1 MTRRILVVEDNATIA
16 EGIRMNLEIEGYVV
30 EVALSGER
38 GLTQARRWDPHL
50 MILDLM
56 LPGVDGYAVLR
67 TLRDEGRDV
76 PVLILSARGA
86 ETDRLR
92 GFRLG
97 ADDYVVKP
105 FSLPEL
111 LARVAVMLRRN
122 APEDKPATPH
132 NWTFGDV
139 VVDAGSREIVRDGSV
154 ILLRPKEFDL
164 LLALLRRDGR
174 VATRAELL
182 DEVWRYEADV
192 VSRTVDVHIL
202 ELRRKLEADPAVP
215 RHVLTVRKTGYRLV
229 REPREQVR
237 PL

>member
-1 MTRRILVVEDNATIA
+1 MSRRVLIIEDNATIA
-16 EGIRMNLEIEGYVV
+16 EGIRMNLALEGYAV
-30 EVALSGER
+30 EVALTGER
-38 GLTQARRWDPHL
+38 GLTQVRRWEPDL
-50 MILDLM
+50 VILDLM
-56 LPGVDGYAVLR
+56 LPGLDGYTVLR
-67 TLRDEGRDV
+67 TLREEGREM

-111 LARVAVMLRRN
+111 LARVAVMLRRH
-122 APEDKPATPH
+122 APDERVIASRT
-132 NWTFGDV
+132 WTFGEV
-139 VVDAGSREIVRDGSV
+139 EVDAGTREVLRDKAV
-154 ILLRPKEFDL
+154 VLMRPKEFDL

-202 ELRRKLEADPAVP
+202 ELRRKLEADPANP

-229 REPREQVR
+229 REPREG
-237 PL
+237 

>member
-1 MTRRILVVEDNATIA
+1 MTRRILIVEDNATIA
-16 EGIRMNLEIEGYVV
+16 EGIRMNLALEGYVV
-30 EVALSGER
+30 EVALTGER
-38 GLTQARRWDPHL
+38 GLTQARRWDPQL

-56 LPGVDGYAVLR
+56 LPGMDGYTVLR
-67 TLRDEGRDV
+67 TLREEGREL

-111 LARVAVMLRRN
+111 LARVAVMLRRH
-122 APEDKPATPH
+122 APDERPIAART
-132 NWTFGDV
+132 WAFGDV
-139 VVDAGSREIVRDGSV
+139 TVDAGTREVLRADNV
-154 ILLRPKEFDL
+154 VLMRPKEFDL

-202 ELRRKLEADPAVP
+202 ELRRKLEGDPAQP

-229 REPREQVR
+229 REPRD
-237 PL
+237 

>member
-1 MTRRILVVEDNATIA
+1 MTRRILIVEDNATIA
-16 EGIRMNLEIEGYVV
+16 EGIRMNLALEGYAV
-30 EVALSGER
+30 EVAPSGER
-38 GLTQARRWDPHL
+38 GLTQARRWDPEL
-50 MILDLM
+50 LILDLM
-56 LPGVDGYAVLR
+56 LPGLDGYTVLR
-67 TLRDEGRDV
+67 TLREEGRDF

-111 LARVAVMLRRN
+111 LARVAVMLRRTS
-122 APEDKPATPH
+122 PDEKSATPRQ
-132 NWTFGDV
+132 WTFGNV
-139 VVDAGSREIVRDGSV
+139 TVDAGSREVLRDGTV
-154 ILLRPKEFDL
+154 TLLRPKEFDL

-202 ELRRKLEADPAVP
+202 ELRRKLEEDPATP
-215 RHVLTVRKTGYRLV
+215 AHVLTVRKTGYRLV
-229 REPREQVR
+229 REPRE
-237 PL
+237 

>member
-1 MTRRILVVEDNATIA
+1 RRILIVEDNATIA
-16 EGIRMNLEIEGYVV
+16 EGIRMNLVLEDYLV
-30 EVALSGER
+30 EVALTGER

-50 MILDLM
+50 VILDLM
-56 LPGVDGYAVLR
+56 LPGLDGYTVLR
-67 TLRDEGRDV
+67 TLREEGREM

-111 LARVAVMLRRN
+111 LARVAAMLRRH
-122 APEDKPATPH
+122 APDDRPIVPR
-132 NWTFGDV
+132 NWTFGEV
-139 VVDAGSREIVRDGSV
+139 TVDAGTREVLRNDNV
-154 ILLRPKEFDL
+154 VLMRPKEFDL

-192 VSRTVDVHIL
+192 VSRTVDVHVL
-202 ELRRKLEADPAVP
+202 ELRRKLEADPAQP

-229 REPREQVR
+229 REPRE
-237 PL
+237 

>member
-1 MTRRILVVEDNATIA
+1 VTRRILIVEDNATIA
-16 EGIRMNLEIEGYVV
+16 DGIRMNLALEGYAV
-30 EVALSGER
+30 EVALTGER

-56 LPGVDGYAVLR
+56 LPGLDGYTVLR
-67 TLRDEGRDV
+67 TLREEGRDL

-111 LARVAVMLRRN
+111 LARVAVMLRRH
-122 APEDKPATPH
+122 APDERVVATRTW
-132 NWTFGDV
+132 NFGDV
-139 VVDAGSREIVRDGSV
+139 VVDAGTREVLRDSNV
-154 ILLRPKEFDL
+154 VLMRPKEFDL

-202 ELRRKLEADPAVP
+202 ELRRKLETDPAQP

-229 REPREQVR
+229 REPRE
-237 PL
+237 

>member
-1 MTRRILVVEDNATIA
+1 MSRRILIVEDNATIA
-16 EGIRMNLEIEGYVV
+16 EGIRMNLALEGYTV
-30 EVALSGER
+30 EVALTGER

-50 MILDLM
+50 LILDLM
-56 LPGVDGYAVLR
+56 LPGLDGYTVLR
-67 TLRDEGRDV
+67 TIREEGREL

-111 LARVAVMLRRN
+111 LARVAVMLRRH
-122 APEDKPATPH
+122 APDERTIAPRT
-132 NWTFGDV
+132 WTFGDV
-139 VVDAGSREIVRDGSV
+139 TVDAGTREVLRDGNV
-154 ILLRPKEFDL
+154 ILMRPKEFDL

-192 VSRTVDVHIL
+192 VSRTVDVHVL
-202 ELRRKLEADPAVP
+202 ELRRKLEADPAQP

-229 REPREQVR
+229 REPRE
-237 PL
+237 

>member
-1 MTRRILVVEDNATIA
+1 MTRRILIVEDNATIA
-16 EGIRMNLEIEGYVV
+16 EGIRMNLALEGYAV
-30 EVALSGER
+30 EVAPSGER
-38 GLTQARRWDPHL
+38 GLTQARRWDPDL
-50 MILDLM
+50 LILDLM
-56 LPGVDGYAVLR
+56 LPGLDGYTVLR
-67 TLRDEGRDV
+67 TLREEGRNLS
-76 PVLILSARGA
+76 VLILSARGA

-122 APEDKPATPH
+122 APDEKSATPGT
-132 NWTFGDV
+132 WTFGNV
-139 VVDAGSREIVRDGSV
+139 TVDAGTREVLRGGTV
-154 ILLRPKEFDL
+154 TLLRPKEFDL

-202 ELRRKLEADPAVP
+202 ELRRKLEADPATP
-215 RHVLTVRKTGYRLV
+215 AHVLTVRKTGYRLV
-229 REPREQVR
+229 REPRD
-237 PL
+237 

>member
-1 MTRRILVVEDNATIA
+1 VTRRILIIEDNATIA
-16 EGIRMNLEIEGYVV
+16 DGIRMNLALEGYLV
-30 EVALSGER
+30 EVALTGER

-50 MILDLM
+50 VILDLM
-56 LPGVDGYAVLR
+56 LPGLDGYTVLR
-67 TLRDEGRDV
+67 TLREEGREM

-111 LARVAVMLRRN
+111 LARVAVMLRRH
-122 APEDKPATPH
+122 APDERAIATRT
-132 NWTFGDV
+132 WSFGDV
-139 VVDAGSREIVRDGSV
+139 VVDAGTREVLRDANV
-154 ILLRPKEFDL
+154 VLMRPKEFDL

-202 ELRRKLEADPAVP
+202 ELRRKLEADPAQP

-229 REPREQVR
+229 REPRE
-237 PL
+237 

>member
-1 MTRRILVVEDNATIA
+1 MTRRILIVEDNATIA
-16 EGIRMNLEIEGYVV
+16 DGIRMNLALEGYLV

-50 MILDLM
+50 VILDLM
-56 LPGVDGYAVLR
+56 LPGLDGYTVLR
-67 TLRDEGRDV
+67 TLREEGREM

-111 LARVAVMLRRN
+111 LARVAVMLRRH
-122 APEDKPATPH
+122 APDERAIATRT
-132 NWTFGDV
+132 WSFGDV
-139 VVDAGSREIVRDGSV
+139 VVDAGTREVLRDENV
-154 ILLRPKEFDL
+154 VLMRPKEFDL

-202 ELRRKLEADPAVP
+202 ELRRKLEADPAQP

-229 REPREQVR
+229 REPRE
-237 PL
+237 

>member
-1 MTRRILVVEDNATIA
+1 MTRRILIVEDNATIA
-16 EGIRMNLEIEGYVV
+16 EGIRLNLALEGY
-30 EVALSGER
+30 EMDVASTGER

-50 MILDLM
+50 LILDLM
-56 LPGVDGYAVLR
+56 LPGLDGYAVLR
-67 TLRDEGRDV
+67 TLREEGRDV

-122 APEDKPATPH
+122 APDEKPVTPRT
-132 NWTFGDV
+132 WTFGDV
-139 VVDAGSREIVRDGSV
+139 IVDAGSRELLRDGSV
-154 ILLRPKEFDL
+154 VLLRPKEFDL

-202 ELRRKLEADPAVP
+202 ELRRKLEADPAQP
-215 RHVLTVRKTGYRLV
+215 RHILTVRKTGYRLV
-229 REPREQVR
+229 REPRD
-237 PL
+237 

>member
-1 MTRRILVVEDNATIA
+1 MTKRILIVEDNATIA
-16 EGIRMNLEIEGYVV
+16 EGIRMNLALEGYTV
-30 EVALSGER
+30 EVALTGER
-38 GLTQARRWDPHL
+38 GLSQARRWDPHL

-56 LPGVDGYAVLR
+56 LPGLDGYTVLR
-67 TLRDEGRDV
+67 TLREEGRAL
-76 PVLILSARGA
+76 PVLILTARGA

-111 LARVAVMLRRN
+111 LARVAAMLRRSVPDDRPISPN
-122 APEDKPATPH
+122 S
-132 NWTFGDV
+132 WTFDAV
-139 VVDAGSREIVRDGSV
+139 TVDGGAREVLRDGSV
-154 ILLRPKEFDL
+154 VLMRPKEFDL

-182 DEVWRYEADV
+182 DEVWRYEPDV

-202 ELRRKLEADPAVP
+202 ELRRKLEVDPANP

-229 REPREQVR
+229 REPREQ
-237 PL
+237 

>member
-1 MTRRILVVEDNATIA
+1 MTRRILIVEDNATIA
-16 EGIRMNLEIEGYVV
+16 EGIRMNLALEGYTVD
-30 EVALSGER
+30 VAPTGER

-50 MILDLM
+50 LILDLM
-56 LPGVDGYAVLR
+56 LPGLDGFTLLR

-111 LARVAVMLRRN
+111 LARVAVMLRRH
-122 APEDKPATPH
+122 AAEEKVATPRT
-132 NWTFGDV
+132 WSFGNV
-139 VVDAGSREIVRDGSV
+139 TVDAGSREVIRDSSV
-154 ILLRPKEFDL
+154 ALLRPKEFDL

-182 DEVWRYEADV
+182 DEVWRYEPDV

-202 ELRRKLEADPAVP
+202 ELRRKLEVDPAQP

-229 REPREQVR
+229 REPRD
-237 PL
+237 PA

>member
-1 MTRRILVVEDNATIA
+1 MAHD
-16 EGIRMNLEIEGYVV
+16 
-30 EVALSGER
+30 SS
-38 GLTQARRWDPHL
+38 L

-56 LPGVDGYAVLR
+56 LPGLDGYTVLR
-67 TLRDEGRDV
+67 TLREEGRDF
-76 PVLILSARGA
+76 PVLILSARST

-105 FSLPEL
+105 FSLPKL

-122 APEDKPATPH
+122 ASPDDKPATPRT
-132 NWTFGDV
+132 WTFGDV
-139 VVDAGSREIVRDGSV
+139 SVDAGSREVLRDGAV
-154 ILLRPKEFDL
+154 TLLRPKEFDL

-215 RHVLTVRKTGYRLV
+215 RHVVTVRKTGYRLV
-229 REPREQVR
+229 REPRD
-237 PL
+237 

>member
-1 MTRRILVVEDNATIA
+1 MNRRVLIIEDNATIA
-16 EGIRMNLEIEGYVV
+16 EGIRMNLALEGYSV
-30 EVALSGER
+30 EIALTGER
-38 GLTQARRWDPHL
+38 GLTHARRWDPHL
-50 MILDLM
+50 IILDLM
-56 LPGVDGYAVLR
+56 LPGLDGYSVLR
-67 TLRDEGRDV
+67 TLREEARDM

-111 LARVAVMLRRN
+111 LARVAVMLRRHGT
-122 APEDKPATPH
+122 EDRPTTPH
-132 NWTFGDV
+132 QWTFDEIA
-139 VVDAGSREIVRDGSV
+139 VDGGSRAVSRSGSTV
-154 ILLRPKEFDL
+154 LLRPKEFDL

-182 DEVWRYEADV
+182 DEVWRYEPDV

-202 ELRRKLEADPAVP
+202 ELRRKLERDPAQP
-215 RHVLTVRKTGYRLV
+215 THILTVRKTGYRLLQ
-229 REPREQVR
+229 EQA
-237 PL
+237 

>member
-1 MTRRILVVEDNATIA
+1 MTRRVLIVEDNATMA
-16 EGIRMNLEIEGYVV
+16 EGIRMNLALEGYTV
-30 EVALSGER
+30 EVAPTGER
-38 GLTQARRWDPHL
+38 GLTQARRWDPEL

-56 LPGVDGYAVLR
+56 LPGLDGYAVLR
-67 TLRDEGRDV
+67 TLREEGRDF

-111 LARVAVMLRRN
+111 LARVAAMLRRN
-122 APEDKPATPH
+122 APDDKPVTPH
-132 NWTFGDV
+132 QWTFGEV
-139 VVDAGSREIVRDGSV
+139 SVDAGSREVLRGGDLT
-154 ILLRPKEFDL
+154 LLRPKEFDL

-182 DEVWRYEADV
+182 DEVWRYEPDV

-202 ELRRKLEADPAVP
+202 ELRRKLEADPAAP
-215 RHVLTVRKTGYRLV
+215 KHVLTVRKTGYRLV
-229 REPREQVR
+229 REPRE
-237 PL
+237 

>member
-1 MTRRILVVEDNATIA
+1 VTRRVLIVEDNATMA
-16 EGIRMNLEIEGYVV
+16 EGIRMNLALEGYAV
-30 EVALSGER
+30 EVAPTGER
-38 GLTQARRWDPHL
+38 GLTQARRWDPQL

-56 LPGVDGYAVLR
+56 LPGLDGYAVLR
-67 TLRDEGRDV
+67 TLRDEGRDF

-122 APEDKPATPH
+122 APDEKPTVART
-132 NWTFGDV
+132 WTFGDV
-139 VVDAGSREIVRDGSV
+139 AVDAGSREILRDGSV
-154 ILLRPKEFDL
+154 VLLRPKEFDL

-182 DEVWRYEADV
+182 DEVWRYEPDV

-202 ELRRKLEADPAVP
+202 ELRRKLEGDPAAP

-229 REPREQVR
+229 REPRE
-237 PL
+237 

>member
-1 MTRRILVVEDNATIA
+1 MTRRILIIEDNATIA
-16 EGIRMNLEIEGYVV
+16 EGIRMNLALEGYLV

-50 MILDLM
+50 VILDLM
-56 LPGVDGYAVLR
+56 LPGLDGYTVLR
-67 TLRDEGRDV
+67 TLREEGREM

-111 LARVAVMLRRN
+111 LARVAVMLRRH
-122 APEDKPATPH
+122 APDDRPIALRS
-132 NWTFGDV
+132 WTFGDV
-139 VVDAGSREIVRDGSV
+139 TVDAGTREVIRGGSV
-154 ILLRPKEFDL
+154 VLMRPKEFDL

-202 ELRRKLEADPAVP
+202 ELRRKLESDPAQP

-229 REPREQVR
+229 RHLERDSR
-237 PL
+237 

>member
-1 MTRRILVVEDNATIA
+1 MTRRILIVEDNATIA
-16 EGIRMNLEIEGYVV
+16 EGIRMNLVLEGYLV
-30 EVALSGER
+30 EVALTGER

-56 LPGVDGYAVLR
+56 LPGLDGYTVLR
-67 TLRDEGRDV
+67 TLREEGHEL

-111 LARVAVMLRRN
+111 LARVAVMLRRH
-122 APEDKPATPH
+122 APEERVIASRT
-132 NWTFGDV
+132 WRFGDV
-139 VVDAGSREIVRDGSV
+139 TVDAGTREVLRDDSV
-154 ILLRPKEFDL
+154 VLMRPKEFDL

-182 DEVWRYEADV
+182 DEVWRYEPDV

-202 ELRRKLEADPAVP
+202 ELRRKLEADPAQP

-229 REPREQVR
+229 REPRD
-237 PL
+237 

>member
-1 MTRRILVVEDNATIA
+1 VTRRILIVEDNATIA
-16 EGIRMNLEIEGYVV
+16 DGIRMNLVLEGYLV
-30 EVALSGER
+30 EVALTGER

-50 MILDLM
+50 LILDLM
-56 LPGVDGYAVLR
+56 LPGLDGYTVLR
-67 TLRDEGRDV
+67 TLREEGREL

-111 LARVAVMLRRN
+111 LARVAVMLRRH
-122 APEDKPATPH
+122 APEERAIATRTW
-132 NWTFGDV
+132 NFGDV
-139 VVDAGSREIVRDGSV
+139 VVDAGTREVLRDENV
-154 ILLRPKEFDL
+154 VLMRPKEFDL

-202 ELRRKLEADPAVP
+202 ELRRKLEADPAQP

-229 REPREQVR
+229 REPRE
-237 PL
+237 

>member
-1 MTRRILVVEDNATIA
+1 VTRRILIVEDNATIA
-16 EGIRMNLEIEGYVV
+16 DGIRMNLALEGYLVD
-30 EVALSGER
+30 VALTGER

-50 MILDLM
+50 LILDLM
-56 LPGVDGYAVLR
+56 LPGLDGYTVLR
-67 TLRDEGRDV
+67 TLREEGREL

-111 LARVAVMLRRN
+111 LARVAVMLRRH
-122 APEDKPATPH
+122 APEERAIATRTW
-132 NWTFGDV
+132 NFGDV
-139 VVDAGSREIVRDGSV
+139 VVDAGTREVLRDENV
-154 ILLRPKEFDL
+154 VLMRPKEFDL

-202 ELRRKLEADPAVP
+202 ELRRKLEADPAQP

-229 REPREQVR
+229 REPRE
-237 PL
+237 

>member
-1 MTRRILVVEDNATIA
+1 MSRRILVIEDNATIA
-16 EGIRMNLEIEGYVV
+16 EGIRMNLAVEGYDV
-30 EVALSGER
+30 EVAATGER
-38 GLTQARRWDPHL
+38 GLTHARRWDPHL
-50 MILDLM
+50 AILDLM
-56 LPGVDGYAVLR
+56 LPGMDGYTVLR
-67 TLRDEGRDV
+67 TLREEGRDL

-111 LARVAVMLRRN
+111 LARVAVMLRRH
-122 APEDKPATPH
+122 APDDKPQTPRS
-132 NWTFGDV
+132 WQFGDV
-139 VVDAGSREIVRDGSV
+139 KVDAGSREVLRHDTV
-154 ILLRPKEFDL
+154 VLLRPKEFDL

-182 DEVWRYEADV
+182 DEVWRYEPDV

-202 ELRRKLEADPAVP
+202 ELRRKLESDPAQP

-229 REPREQVR
+229 REPRE
-237 PL
+237 

>member
-1 MTRRILVVEDNATIA
+1 MTRRILIVEDNATIA
-16 EGIRMNLEIEGYVV
+16 EGIRMNLALEGYTV
-30 EVALSGER
+30 EVAPSGER
-38 GLTQARRWDPHL
+38 GLTQARRWDPEL

-56 LPGVDGYAVLR
+56 LPGLDGYSVLR
-67 TLRDEGRDV
+67 TLREEGRDF

-122 APEDKPATPH
+122 AADEKPTAART
-132 NWTFGDV
+132 WAFGDV
-139 VVDAGSREIVRDGSV
+139 AVDAGSREVLRDGTV
-154 ILLRPKEFDL
+154 TLLRPKEFDL

-202 ELRRKLEADPAVP
+202 ELRRKLEEDPANP
-215 RHVLTVRKTGYRLV
+215 KHVLTVRKTGYRLV
-229 REPREQVR
+229 REPRD
-237 PL
+237 

>member
-1 MTRRILVVEDNATIA
+1 MSRRVLVIEDNATIA
-16 EGIRMNLEIEGYVV
+16 EGIRMNLAVEGHDV
-30 EVALSGER
+30 EVAGSGER
-38 GLTQARRWDPHL
+38 GLTQARRWDPNL
-50 MILDLM
+50 IILDLM
-56 LPGVDGYAVLR
+56 LPGLDGYTVLR

-111 LARVAVMLRRN
+111 LARVAAMLRRHSV
-122 APEDKPATPH
+122 EEKPNSARSWAFANVT
-132 NWTFGDV
+132 
-139 VVDAGSREIVRDGSV
+139 VDAGTREVRRDGV
-154 ILLRPKEFDL
+154 PVALRPKEFDL

-192 VSRTVDVHIL
+192 MSRTVDVHIL
-202 ELRRKLEADPAVP
+202 ELRRKLEADPAEP
-215 RHVLTVRKTGYRLV
+215 RHILTVRKTGYRLV
-229 REPREQVR
+229 REPH
-237 PL
+237 